1 MKTTITSGQLTRFLA
16 LLDEKGV
23 TPETFQTCLSNGV
36 LADILDT
43 LAKFPERDE
52 WRKLFRLGPLVPE
65 VITLSMDYGMTLEDM
80 IKAGN
85 YDWKNDDLNTKN
97 FPVKGEG
104 IQWFEFDLVDPK
116 QDISSEDALK
126 LLEKDSDPANPWM
139 PAQTEHLL
147 ALGAAFPDLQ
157 RKNPLVALGSV
168 AEVSG
173 DRRVPYL
180 DGYGSGRDLRLRWFE
195 RGWGS
200 SCRFLRF
207 RKVSA
212 PVASSPSA

>member
-23 TPETFQTCLSNGV
+23 TPETLQTCLSNGV
-36 LADILDT
+36 LADILDPS
-43 LAKFPERDE
+43 AKFGERDE
-52 WRKLFRLGPLVPE
+52 WRKLFRLGPLAPE
-65 VITLSMDYGMTLEDM
+65 FITLPVDYNMTLEQM
-80 IKAGN
+80 IVAGN

-116 QDISSEDALK
+116 KGISSEDALK

-168 AEVSG
+168 ALVRG
-173 DRRVPYL
+173 NRHVPYL
-180 DGYGSGRDLRLRWFE
+180 YEDGSKRDLDLNWFD
-195 RGWGS
+195 GDWYS
-200 SCRFLRF
+200 YCRFLRV

-212 PVASSPSA
+212 LVASSPSA